1 MMTKKQVKNDEYH
14 IINASHIVDDENLE
28 TSSIQLRFIALDE
41 VGRKFKMINNEFFL
55 KTNDDNKHYF
65 EEIIIIFE

>member
-1 MMTKKQVKNDEYH
+1 MTKKQVKNDEYH

-41 VGRKFKMINNEFFL
+41 VG
-55 KTNDDNKHYF
+55 
-65 EEIIIIFE
+65 